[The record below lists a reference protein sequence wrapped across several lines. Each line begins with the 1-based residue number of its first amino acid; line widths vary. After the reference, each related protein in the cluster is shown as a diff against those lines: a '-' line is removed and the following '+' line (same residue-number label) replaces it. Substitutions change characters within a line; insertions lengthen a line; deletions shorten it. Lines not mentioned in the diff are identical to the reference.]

1 MAIKNPSA
9 IGQAINLAAADAREH
24 GKESDVTY
32 IYKRYVFWSA
42 LCEVI
47 QSSDIDMIQEV
58 IGNKDF
64 DKLVEQIKILGNLP
78 K

>member
-1 MAIKNPSA
+1 MAVKNPAS

-24 GKESDVTY
+24 SKESDVSY
-32 IYKRYVFWSA
+32 IYRRYVFWSA

-64 DKLVEQIKILGNLP
+64 DKLVEQIKVLGEL